1 MTTNQSDFDLFAQKG
16 TIGAVSPLLMRV
28 TLTLTNGS
36 AAQRKF
42 IVPMQGGFDG
52 KNPADDVKVG
62 SEIVNTNT
70 QGFDFLQQPQVVQL
84 LIQEH

>member
-1 MTTNQSDFDLFAQKG
+1 MFAQTG
-16 TIGAVSPLLMRV
+16 TSGSVSPFVDESV
-28 TLTLTNGS
+28 TLTLTNGN

-62 SEIVNTNT
+62 
-70 QGFDFLQQPQVVQL
+70 
-84 LIQEH
+84 